1 MYFHGLVS
9 FKISGK
15 KHCFD
20 FHLTVGILCR
30 MCKKISLILPLIGML
45 ALPVLANADGQE
57 LYMKHC
63 KKCHGETG
71 AGDTPMGK
79 KFAVADYTT
88 AEAQSAITDEAVA
101 KAIKDGVVNDQGKKV
116 MMAFGKKLS
125 DEEVGQIVA
134 YFRTLK

>member
-1 MYFHGLVS
+1 
-9 FKISGK
+9 
-15 KHCFD
+15 
-20 FHLTVGILCR
+20 
-30 MCKKISLILPLIGML
+30 
-45 ALPVLANADGQE
+45 
-57 LYMKHC
+57 
-63 KKCHGETG
+63 
-71 AGDTPMGK
+71 MGK

-88 AEAQSAITDEAVA
+88 TKAQSAITDEAVA